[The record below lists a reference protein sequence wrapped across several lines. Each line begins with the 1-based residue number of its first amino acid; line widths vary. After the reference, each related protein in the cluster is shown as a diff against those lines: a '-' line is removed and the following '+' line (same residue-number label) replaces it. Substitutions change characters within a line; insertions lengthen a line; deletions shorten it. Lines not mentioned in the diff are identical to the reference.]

1 MTLYTHVNADA
12 VPREWARLK
21 LTVMRDESL
30 RSLSY
35 WELYERLF
43 DHYSEKSNS
52 TQFYNVLLL
61 TAIVCC
67 FAVDTSICERGFSL
81 MNLLKTAKRSR
92 MGTKL
97 LRMLMTICTL
107 GEEWK
112 DPSKIPAAE
121 IVDIWR
127 EESKG
132 GRYLNKFIWGM
143 EALVKEKD

>member
-1 MTLYTHVNADA
+1 MTTTAEGGAIKCGACKETLLDDDDQPRTNALHHCKA
-12 VPREWARLK
+12 CRVALHSALACTLVWQN
-21 LTVMRDESL
+21 
-30 RSLSY
+30 
-35 WELYERLF
+35 
-43 DHYSEKSNS
+43 H
-52 TQFYNVLLL
+52 FYDVLLL
-61 TAIVCC
+61 VAIVCC

-92 MGTKL
+92 MGTAL
-97 LRMLMTICTL
+97 LRMLMTIGTL

-132 GRYLNKFIWGM
+132 GRYLNKFVWGA
-143 EALVKEKD
+143 EGLS

>member
-1 MTLYTHVNADA
+1 MAMT
-12 VPREWARLK
+12 
-21 LTVMRDESL
+21 
-30 RSLSY
+30 RSAIG
-35 WELYERLF
+35 RA
-43 DHYSEKSNS
+43 SNH
-52 TQFYNVLLL
+52 FYDVLLL
-61 TAIVCC
+61 VAIVCC

-92 MGTKL
+92 MGTAL
-97 LRMLMTICTL
+97 LRMLMTIGTL

-132 GRYLNKFIWGM
+132 GRYLNKFVWGA
-143 EALVKEKD
+143 EGLS